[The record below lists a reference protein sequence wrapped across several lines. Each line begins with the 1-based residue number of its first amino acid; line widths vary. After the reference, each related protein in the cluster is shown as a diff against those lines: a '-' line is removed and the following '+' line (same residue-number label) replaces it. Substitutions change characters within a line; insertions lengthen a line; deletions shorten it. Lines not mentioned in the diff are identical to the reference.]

1 MTVVLEV
8 GARSF
13 GHASLLTFTKIC
25 ESDADAI
32 LDFSFSVIE
41 YSGIFFNLIAG
52 IRSQISLLSP
62 DFYIAKIESFF
73 CNMPRSPCNASAG

>member
-32 LDFSFSVIE
+32 RRVHHDESISVL
-41 YSGIFFNLIAG
+41 F
-52 IRSQISLLSP
+52 
-62 DFYIAKIESFF
+62 
-73 CNMPRSPCNASAG
+73 

>member
-41 YSGIFFNLIAG
+41 YSGIFF
-52 IRSQISLLSP
+52 
-62 DFYIAKIESFF
+62 
-73 CNMPRSPCNASAG
+73 